1 MKYQEILNKGSQILK
16 ANNIESSNLD
26 CELILS
32 KVLKKTREE
41 ILINL
46 NNKIDNKQKNQ
57 FVFYLNKRKK
67 KNPIS
72 HILGFK
78 FFWKYKF
85 YINKSTLIPRP
96 ESEHLVEQTLKFMQM
111 GKSMKILDIGTG
123 SGCLVISILNE
134 RRNCTASAIDI
145 SKEALKVAK
154 INAKLHHLENKIKFF
169 NIDIDKFNS
178 NKYDIVIS
186 NPPYINKVDLNR
198 LDEDV
203 KLYEPR
209 LALYG
214 GITGFDEIKKIIK
227 KSSKLLKYNGKLII
241 EIGDKQKDYTKKIL
255 LKNGYYINKIC
266 KDFSGKDRCLV
277 STKISK

>member
-1 MKYQEILNKGSQILK
+1 MNYQEILNKGSQILR
-16 ANNIESSNLD
+16 ANNIKSSNLD

-32 KVLKKTREE
+32 KILNKPREE

-46 NNKIDNKQKNQ
+46 ENIINKDQKNK
-57 FVFYLNKRKK
+57 FVFYLNKRKN
-67 KNPIS
+67 KNPMS
-72 HILGFK
+72 YILGYK

-85 YINKSTLIPRP
+85 YINKSALIPRP
-96 ESEHLVEQTLKFMQM
+96 ESEHIIEQTLKYMSI
-111 GKSMKILDIGTG
+111 GKQMKILDIGTG
-123 SGCLVISILNE
+123 SGCLIISILKD
-134 RRNCTASAIDI
+134 RPKCLATAIDI

-154 INAKLHHLENKIKFF
+154 INAKLHHLQNKIKFF
-169 NIDIDKFNS
+169 NINIDKFNS
-178 NKYDIVIS
+178 SKYDIIIS

-214 GITGFDEIKKIIK
+214 GITGFEETKKIIK
-227 KSSKLLKYNGKLII
+227 KSSKLLRYNGKLII
-241 EIGDKQKDYTKKIL
+241 EIGYKQRNKTIKIL
-255 LKNGYYINKIC
+255 LENGFYINKIC

-277 STKISK
+277 STNINQ

>member
-1 MKYQEILNKGSQILK
+1 MNYQEILNQGSQILR
-16 ANNIESSNLD
+16 ANNIKSSNLD

-32 KVLKKTREE
+32 KILNKPREE

-46 NNKIDNKQKNQ
+46 ENTINKDQKNK
-57 FVFYLNKRKK
+57 FIFYLNKRKN

-72 HILGFK
+72 YILGYK

-85 YINKSTLIPRP
+85 YINKSALIPRP
-96 ESEHLVEQTLKFMQM
+96 ESEHIIEQTLKYMPI
-111 GKSMKILDIGTG
+111 GKQMKILDIGTG
-123 SGCLVISILNE
+123 SGCLIISILKD
-134 RRNCTASAIDI
+134 RPKCLATAIDI

-154 INAKLHHLENKIKFF
+154 INAKLHHLQNKIKFF

-178 NKYDIVIS
+178 SKYDLIIS

-198 LDEDV
+198 LDEGV
-203 KLYEPR
+203 KLYEPK

-214 GITGFDEIKKIIK
+214 GITGFEEIKKIIK
-227 KSSKLLKYNGKLII
+227 KSSKLLRYNGKLII
-241 EIGDKQKDYTKKIL
+241 EIGYKQRNKTVKIL
-255 LKNGYYINKIC
+255 LENGFYINKIC

-277 STKISK
+277 STNISQ